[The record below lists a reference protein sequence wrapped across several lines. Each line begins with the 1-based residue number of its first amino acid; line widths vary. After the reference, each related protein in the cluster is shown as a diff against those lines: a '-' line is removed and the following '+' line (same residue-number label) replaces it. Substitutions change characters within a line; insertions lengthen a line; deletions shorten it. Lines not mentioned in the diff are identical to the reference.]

1 MPLNPYRIM
10 WLFVFFDLPAK
21 TKKDRKDYTLFRKRL
36 MKDGFTHMQHSVYLR
51 HCGSTESAE
60 AHSRRMKT
68 FLPTKG
74 DVSILRV
81 TDKQFGMIEN
91 FVGRRSVPTPLE
103 PQQLEM
109 F

>member
-10 WLFVFFDLPAK
+10 WLFVFFDLPTR
-21 TKKDRKDYTLFRKRL
+21 TKMDRKNYTLFRKRL
-36 MKDGFTHMQHSVYLR
+36 MKGGFAHMQHSVYLR
-51 HCGSTESAE
+51 HCGSADSAE
-60 AHSRRMKT
+60 VQTRRVKS
-68 FLPTKG
+68 FLPPKG
-74 DVSILRV
+74 QVSILRV

-91 FVGRRSVPTPLE
+91 FLGKLTAPAIHE

>member
-10 WLFVFFDLPAK
+10 WLFVFFDLPVK
-21 TKKDRKDYTLFRKRL
+21 TKKNRKDYTIFRKRL

-51 HCGSTESAE
+51 HCGSTDSAV
-60 AHSRRMKT
+60 AHTRRVKG
-68 FLPTKG
+68 FLPPKG
-74 DVSILRV
+74 QVSILRV

-91 FVGRRSVPTPLE
+91 FMGKCTAPAIRE